1 MATTKKPA
9 AKKPAAKKVAPAKKA
24 SKNQNVEED
33 VSKLDI
39 PDKNQLFDDFL
50 TSIEDKWME
59 KDVVNSYVRECGG
72 ILNFVTFR
80 FIDEAEGYYFECE
93 LEIENLDSFPDDIEQ
108 KILNEIEWAFDGISE
123 ELKSEGLD
131 LDSYLGEKLLLTKVN

>member
-1 MATTKKPA
+1 MAITKKPA
-9 AKKPAAKKVAPAKKA
+9 AKKPVAKKPAPAKKV

-39 PDKNQLFDDFL
+39 PDKNQLFGDFL

-59 KDVVNSYVRECGG
+59 KDVVSSYVRECGG
-72 ILNFVTFR
+72 ILNFVTLR

-93 LEIENLDSFPDDIEQ
+93 LEIENLDSFPEDIEQ
-108 KILNEIEWAFDGISE
+108 KILNEIEWAFDDIRD

>member
-1 MATTKKPA
+1 MT
-9 AKKPAAKKVAPAKKA
+9 
-24 SKNQNVEED
+24 
-33 VSKLDI
+33 SKLDI
-39 PDKNQLFDDFL
+39 PDKNQLFGDFL

-59 KDVVNSYVRECGG
+59 RDVVNSYVRECGG

-80 FIDEAEGYYFECE
+80 FIDETEGYYFECE
-93 LEIENLDSFPDDIEQ
+93 LEIENLDSFPEDIEQ
-108 KILNEIEWAFDGISE
+108 KILNEIEWAFDEIRD